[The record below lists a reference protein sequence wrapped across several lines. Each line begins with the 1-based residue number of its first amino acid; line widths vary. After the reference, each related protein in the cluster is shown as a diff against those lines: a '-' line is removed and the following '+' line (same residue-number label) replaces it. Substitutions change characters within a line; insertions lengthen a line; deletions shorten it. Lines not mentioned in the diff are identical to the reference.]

1 MICALVVAIIAVL
14 LACFSGREKKH
25 SYLLLTAFAVLSI
38 FLSVGYYWGNDVT
51 TYETW
56 YEGFEKSGVS
66 WWEFSQYDRF
76 TQKEVGYICINLL
89 LKPLGFWGMRAVLFL
104 IENII
109 IYWFIKSHVNK
120 KWYWLAVFVY
130 VFNPN
135 FWVLSSSMMRQWL
148 AMCVILLSVLRLE
161 KGKILQYLL
170 LVLIAF
176 SIHFSAGVGLIFLP
190 LSLLQKKNTMGSF
203 AILVV
208 CLIVFWILS
217 PLFIDY
223 VVLFLKSGDFY
234 QIGYMDTH
242 GGVGITSIVFLLINT
257 FILYNSIKAK
267 QRQNLSCWIVM
278 LSALIMPL
286 LSYGELISRIG
297 YYFTILSITSFPL
310 FMDNPQIDRTT
321 KSIIISVVIMY
332 YIYAFFL
339 FFNSP
344 TWVKAYGTY
353 QTLIGRI

>member
-1 MICALVVAIIAVL
+1 MIDALIVAIIAVI
-14 LACFSGREKKH
+14 LAYIGRREKKH
-25 SYLLLTAFAVLSI
+25 SYLLLAAFAILAS
-38 FLSVGYYWGNDVT
+38 FLSLGYYWGNDVSS
-51 TYETW
+51 YEVW
-56 YEGFEKSGVS
+56 YDEFEKSGIS

-89 LKPLGFWGMRAVLFL
+89 CKPLGFWGLRAVLFFL
-104 IENII
+104 ENVI
-109 IYWFIKSHVNK
+109 IYLFIVRHVEQR
-120 KWYWLAVFVY
+120 WYWLAVFIY

-148 AMCVILLSVLRLE
+148 AMCVILLSVMRLE
-161 KGKILQYLL
+161 KGKTLQYLI

-190 LSLLQKKNTMGSF
+190 LSFLQKKNTIGSF

-208 CLIVFWILS
+208 CLIGFWVVS

-223 VVLFLKSGDFY
+223 VALFLKAGDFY
-234 QIGYMDTH
+234 QIGYMETH
-242 GGVGITSIVFLLINT
+242 GGVGITSVAFLLIYT
-257 FILYNSIKAK
+257 FILFYSVKAK

-297 YYFTILSITSFPL
+297 YYFTIFSMVSLPL
-310 FMDNPQIDRTT
+310 FMINPRVDRAT
-321 KSIIISVVIMY
+321 KNILVSVLVLY

-344 TWVKAYGTY
+344 TWIKAYGTY
-353 QTLIGRI
+353 HTIIGRL

>member
-1 MICALVVAIIAVL
+1 MCKPRG
-14 LACFSGREKKH
+14 C
-25 SYLLLTAFAVLSI
+25 
-38 FLSVGYYWGNDVT
+38 
-51 TYETW
+51 
-56 YEGFEKSGVS
+56 
-66 WWEFSQYDRF
+66 WW
-76 TQKEVGYICINLL
+76 L
-89 LKPLGFWGMRAVLFL
+89 RAVLFFL
-104 IENII
+104 ENVI
-109 IYWFIKSHVNK
+109 IYLFIVRHVEQR
-120 KWYWLAVFVY
+120 WYWLAVFIY

-148 AMCVILLSVLRLE
+148 AMCVILLSVMRLE
-161 KGKILQYLL
+161 KGKTLQYLI

-190 LSLLQKKNTMGSF
+190 LSFLQKKNTIGSF

-208 CLIVFWILS
+208 CLIGFWVVS

-223 VVLFLKSGDFY
+223 VALFLKAGDFY
-234 QIGYMDTH
+234 QIGYMETH
-242 GGVGITSIVFLLINT
+242 GGVGITSVAFLLIYT
-257 FILYNSIKAK
+257 FILFYSVKAK

-297 YYFTILSITSFPL
+297 YYFTIFSMVSLPL
-310 FMDNPQIDRTT
+310 FMINPRVDRAT
-321 KSIIISVVIMY
+321 KNILVSVLVLY

-344 TWVKAYGTY
+344 TWIKAYGTY
-353 QTLIGRI
+353 HTIIGRL